1 MAHVIF
7 EIETASLDVETIVRY
22 RKPPLRLGDGCVQKP
37 LGSGFARCRMPSYDI
52 FGADIVE
59 SSDVKGL
66 MNSGDSVN
74 DKAKLAEEDAGLMF
88 MDIRPPT

>member
-1 MAHVIF
+1 
-7 EIETASLDVETIVRY
+7 
-22 RKPPLRLGDGCVQKP
+22 
-37 LGSGFARCRMPSYDI
+37 MPSYDI

-74 DKAKLAEEDAGLMF
+74 DKAKPAEEDAGLMF
-88 MDIRPPT
+88 IDIRPPT